1 MARQQKADEREEHD
15 NRSGESLE
23 NQLRKARRVYTEA
36 ADELQGAYMQL
47 QSIRT

>member
-1 MARQQKADEREEHD
+1 MARQQKADEREEYG

-36 ADELQGAYMQL
+36 ADELQGAYVQL